1 VAEVASPG
9 KRLVKLEA
17 PEVSSTLMTAAAIGD
32 MEKPIALEVL
42 TQGFTHE
49 EAERETGRGAPIG
62 FVAAFVVLIGLALA
76 WRYSPLA
83 HVVSPESVV
92 ELAQAFARNWW
103 APLVLMAAYTPASL
117 VMFPRPLITLAAVM
131 AFGPWEGLTYA
142 MTGVILAGI
151 FGYALGR
158 LFHRDTAR
166 RLAGPR
172 LGRVTALVKR
182 RGIVAVALVRVVPI
196 APYLVV
202 NVVMG
207 AMRIRFVDFV
217 VGTFLGMLP
226 GALAATVLS
235 DQFAAALQDP
245 ARVNGWLV
253 ALAGCAFA
261 GLAFFGHRVLLRL
274 EGQRMAL

>member
-1 VAEVASPG
+1 
-9 KRLVKLEA
+9 
-17 PEVSSTLMTAAAIGD
+17 
-32 MEKPIALEVL
+32 
-42 TQGFTHE
+42 
-49 EAERETGRGAPIG
+49 
-62 FVAAFVVLIGLALA
+62 
-76 WRYSPLA
+76 
-83 HVVSPESVV
+83 
-92 ELAQAFARNWW
+92 
-103 APLVLMAAYTPASL
+103 
-117 VMFPRPLITLAAVM
+117 M
-131 AFGPWEGLTYA
+131 AFGPWKGLAYA
-142 MTGVILAGI
+142 MTGVIVAGI
-151 FGYALGR
+151 FGYLIGR

-207 AMRIRFVDFV
+207 AMRIRFIDFV

-253 ALAGCAFA
+253 AAAGCAFA
-261 GLAFFGHRVLLRL
+261 GLAFFGHRVLVRL